1 MNFAALMQLKEE
13 WTSFKVR
20 HPKFPSFLKAVRG
33 RALAEGTVIDI
44 RVTAPDGTVLNSN
57 WGSLILLY
65 GSIILLW
72 SSPSYSDF

>member
-20 HPKFPSFLKAVRG
+20 HPKFPSFMKAV

-57 WGSLILLY
+57 LKLKKEDLDLICRIHEL
-65 GSIILLW
+65 I
-72 SSPSYSDF
+72 

>member
-20 HPKFPSFLKAVRG
+20 HPKFPSFMK
-33 RALAEGTVIDI
+33 TVIDI

-57 WGSLILLY
+57 LKLKKEDLDLIYRIHEL
-65 GSIILLW
+65 I
-72 SSPSYSDF
+72 